1 MVQRTIAVLEA
12 ARDIIQ
18 WKGSASICAK
28 ESQRLYALLGGNE
41 LRSRVVQRIG
51 SGQLPSTT
59 VATAKI
65 LRRFDTVALAIT
77 AVSLLSLVF
86 FSYRWSKNG
95 FFWDLAVYRRA
106 VADYNRN
113 VDPYR
118 TDVVLP
124 FVYHPLVLRLFALM
138 NGILPLRVSLPLLE
152 LAAFAWFAFEF
163 LQATLPREA
172 PGNGRSPRILAAM
185 AAGAF
190 GGIGVP
196 AFMAG
201 NITSFMHFALIAS
214 LLHSRRVAGVP
225 SACLPYGLILLFAL
239 VKPYFLIFLAVLVL
253 LSASRTI
260 ALACSAAVVLVVAA
274 AWLSSDFFRPAEFA
288 RFNGALQSQILDKGD
303 LGYSFFGVVDALTH
317 RHLLALA
324 LHAAACSLLSAAV
337 LLLFARKHGC
347 LAEFAPRLFLTYLVL
362 TLANPRMKDYD
373 LFPALIGFFV
383 VFGLAPRAAAL
394 GTLAALLL
402 TLVPLAAPLFQELSA
417 RYPPL
422 FDPYGT
428 WQDVGLMVIGVVFVM
443 LERRRATAPRC
454 SAE

>member
-1 MVQRTIAVLEA
+1 MRL
-12 ARDIIQ
+12 ARILGRSWLQ
-18 WKGSASICAK
+18 YSAQA
-28 ESQRLYALLGGNE
+28 
-41 LRSRVVQRIG
+41 
-51 SGQLPSTT
+51 TT

-65 LRRFDTVALAIT
+65 LRRFDTVGLTIA

-106 VADYNRN
+106 VADYDRN

-124 FVYHPLVLRLFALM
+124 FVYHPLVLRLFALT
-138 NGILPLRVSLPLLE
+138 NGILRLKVSLPLLE

-163 LQATLPREA
+163 LHATLPREA
-172 PGNGRSPRILAAM
+172 PGNGPAPRILAVA

-239 VKPYFLIFLAVLVL
+239 IKPYFLIFLAGLVL
-253 LSASRTI
+253 LSASRTT
-260 ALACSAAVVLVVAA
+260 ALAYSAAVVLVVAA
-274 AWLSSDFFRPAEFA
+274 AWLSFDFFRPAEFA
-288 RFNGALQSQILDKGD
+288 HFIGALRSQILDKGD
-303 LGYSFFGVVDALTH
+303 LGYTFFGLLDALTH
-317 RHLLALA
+317 KHLLALA
-324 LHAAACSLLSAAV
+324 LHAVACSLLIAAV
-337 LLLFARKHGC
+337 LLLFAGKYGC
-347 LAEFAPRLFLTYLVL
+347 AAVFAPQLFVTYLVL

-373 LFPALIGFFV
+373 LFPALIGFFA
-383 VFGLAPRAAAL
+383 VFGLAPRRAAL

-402 TLVPLAAPLFQELSA
+402 SLVPLLAPVFQDLSA
-417 RYPPL
+417 RHPLL
-422 FDPYGT
+422 FDPYGN
-428 WQDVGLMVIGVVFVM
+428 WQDLGLVVIGVVFVVGM
-443 LERRRATAPRC
+443 LESGRATAPPADRLEEPDRP
-454 SAE
+454 AR